1 VGGTH
6 ERQRDK
12 RGVWAWTVFGC
23 ENAWWGPGAEVS
35 VTRGVEGVATCCCDL
50 HDLGRLSAVDV
61 RDRLTACLERF

>member
-1 VGGTH
+1 MSVSVTSVVCGPG
-6 ERQRDK
+6 RFS
-12 RGVWAWTVFGC
+12 GVK
-23 ENAWWGPGAEVS
+23 NAWWGPGAEVS